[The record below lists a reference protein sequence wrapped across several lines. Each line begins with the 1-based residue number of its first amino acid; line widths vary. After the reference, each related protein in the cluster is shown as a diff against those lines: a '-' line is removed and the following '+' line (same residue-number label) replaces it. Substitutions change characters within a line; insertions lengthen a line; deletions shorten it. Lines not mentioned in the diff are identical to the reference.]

1 MPQRL
6 VMTGIYVIYHL
17 DLYVASMVTSVDGI
31 RAVVLALRT
40 LLMISVSPIH
50 VSNTI
55 PLRLSIGAD
64 LHYTAHWIYVAATS
78 INYCKAYL
86 LFVVLM

>member
-40 LLMISVSPIH
+40 LL
-50 VSNTI
+50 NDLCI
-55 PLRLSIGAD
+55 PRPRVKY
-64 LHYTAHWIYVAATS
+64 HTPAAV
-78 INYCKAYL
+78 YWR
-86 LFVVLM
+86 

>member
-1 MPQRL
+1 
-6 VMTGIYVIYHL
+6 
-17 DLYVASMVTSVDGI
+17 MVTSVDGI

>member
-6 VMTGIYVIYHL
+6 VMTGIYAIYHL

-55 PLRLSIGAD
+55 PP
-64 LHYTAHWIYVAATS
+64 AAV
-78 INYCKAYL
+78 YWR
-86 LFVVLM
+86 

>member
-6 VMTGIYVIYHL
+6 VMTGIYAIYHL

-50 VSNTI
+50 VSNTT

-64 LHYTAHWIYVAATS
+64 FHYTAHWLYVAATS

-86 LFVVLM
+86 LFVVLV

>member
-40 LLMISVSPIH
+40 LLMISVSSIR
-50 VSNTI
+50 VSKYHI
-55 PLRLSIGAD
+55 LRLSIGAD
-64 LHYTAHWIYVAATS
+64 LYYTAYWIYGAASS
-78 INYCKAYL
+78 INYCKLTCCLWY
-86 LFVVLM
+86 